1 MMGSSIS
8 AYFNPKAKSLPSIT
22 AVVLLSL
29 ITVSSGCAS
38 IRNTFDSQDHSLGSA
53 GFYKNKIYV
62 GVRSNLDSRFPPLYL
77 SHLLV
82 TIFDI
87 PLSFV
92 MDTLLLPYTIPVT
105 IKNMSDAKPADA
117 VCFLLDDISPLLL
130 SSEGR
135 KLANIFNESERC
147 QMASRWREDKW
158 DMQHAVI
165 PVSQLESI
173 GKFYD
178 AVMSFVKMERD
189 SRWNTET
196 SIGYFYRGY
205 SAEGPAES
213 FLHLTSR
220 PVERQVHEP
229 YALWAKHEEKARQ
242 MELLIPN
249 AGGTVTQEA
258 HLMSEYWPGLMAFD
272 FTDPIGT
279 KFQVIYKAKGPNLR
293 WVDKDAVPPLRD

>member
-1 MMGSSIS
+1 
-8 AYFNPKAKSLPSIT
+8 
-22 AVVLLSL
+22 
-29 ITVSSGCAS
+29 
-38 IRNTFDSQDHSLGSA
+38 
-53 GFYKNKIYV
+53 
-62 GVRSNLDSRFPPLYL
+62 
-77 SHLLV
+77 LLV

-105 IKNMSDAKPADA
+105 IKNTSDAKPADA
-117 VCFLLDDISPLLL
+117 VCFLLDDIRPLLR

-135 KLANIFNESERC
+135 KLPSIFNESERC
-147 QMASRWREDKW
+147 QMASPWREDKW
-158 DMQHAVI
+158 DTQHAVI

-178 AVMSFVKMERD
+178 AVMPFVKMER
-189 SRWNTET
+189 SPRWNTES
-196 SIGYFYRGY
+196 SIGYYYGGY
-205 SAEGPAES
+205 VLEGPAES

-229 YALWAKHEEKARQ
+229 YALWAKNEEKARQ
-242 MELLIPN
+242 MTLLIPQV
-249 AGGTVTQEA
+249 GGTVTQEA

-293 WVDKDAVPPLRD
+293 WVDKDANPPLRD